1 MSVGG
6 QLWTGALHDRNFVG
20 RMLEQDPDRQSKKLL
35 DAAAEERSDIP
46 YYFRADEI
54 SARMK
59 TNPHSVQRI
68 IDKLRAAGFAASRAS
83 LNPGAFK
90 TDARLDQILQT
101 LK

>member
-1 MSVGG
+1 
-6 QLWTGALHDRNFVG
+6 
-20 RMLEQDPDRQSKKLL
+20 
-35 DAAAEERSDIP
+35 
-46 YYFRADEI
+46 
-54 SARMK
+54 MK

-68 IDKLRAAGFAASRAS
+68 IDKLAAAGYAASRAS